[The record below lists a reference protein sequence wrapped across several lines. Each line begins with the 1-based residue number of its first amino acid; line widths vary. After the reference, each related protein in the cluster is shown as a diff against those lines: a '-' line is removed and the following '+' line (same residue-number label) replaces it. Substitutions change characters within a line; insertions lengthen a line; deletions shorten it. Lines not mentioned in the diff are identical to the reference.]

1 MSSGQNNEDESAPK
15 EEEEG
20 SKLAYALRHLR
31 PDLVAKFGDVLSEP
45 VPENLKRLIER
56 LKESESTKPRR
67 R

>member
-15 EEEEG
+15 EEEG
-20 SKLAYALRHLR
+20 SELAYALRHLR
-31 PDLVAKFGDVLSEP
+31 PDLVAKFGGVLSEP